1 MILLSLIFGL
11 FVGMILGL
19 LGSGGA
25 IISIPI
31 LIYGLGFSIKEAVPI
46 SLMAISS
53 SSIVGSTIAFK
64 QGHIRYKAAI
74 LIALTGSLLA
84 PLGIFLGHILP
95 ENPIKALFGL
105 TLLYIAFKNIFSKK
119 LHENQRNDSNP
130 DTFPCEMNPN
140 TEKLHWTRKC
150 AASLMFTGGITGIMS
165 GLLGVGGGFIIVPS
179 LRKFS
184 NIPLK
189 QITST
194 SVGVIAIISTV
205 SLILY
210 LLKGDVHLSQGI
222 PFAAGSLIGML
233 VVKKISQMINS
244 SLILKVFSILILIVG
259 IALIFTSL
267 FS

>member
-46 SLMAISS
+46 SLMAISL
-53 SSIVGSTIAFK
+53 SSIIGSSIAFK

-74 LIALTGSLLA
+74 LIAITGSLIA
-84 PLGIFLGHILP
+84 PLGIFLGYILP

-105 TLLYIAFKNIFSKK
+105 TLLYIAFKNIFSKN
-119 LHENQRNDSNP
+119 LHGGQRDNSDPDS
-130 DTFPCEMNPN
+130 FPCEMNPDHG
-140 TEKLHWTRKC
+140 KLIWTKKC
-150 AASLMFTGGITGIMS
+150 ASSLIFTGGITGVMS
-165 GLLGVGGGFIIVPS
+165 GLLGVGGGFVIIPA

-222 PFAAGSLIGML
+222 PFAVGSLIGML

-259 IALIFTSL
+259 IALIFNSL